1 LWCYLFIS
9 HLELGVFGASLALN
23 TTYISNFIIQ
33 ELYVNVFRKSKFTTY
48 SWPLFDVESIS
59 AWGEYLKLAVPT
71 TLLMCIEWWAF
82 EFIIIFSGILGV

>member
-1 LWCYLFIS
+1 
-9 HLELGVFGASLALN
+9 
-23 TTYISNFIIQ
+23 
-33 ELYVNVFRKSKFTTY
+33 VFRKSKFTTY